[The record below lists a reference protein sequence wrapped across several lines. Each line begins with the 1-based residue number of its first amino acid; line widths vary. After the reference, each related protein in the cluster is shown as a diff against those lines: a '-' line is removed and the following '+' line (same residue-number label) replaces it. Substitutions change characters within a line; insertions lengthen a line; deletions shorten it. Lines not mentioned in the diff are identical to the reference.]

1 MDIITFIRKHKAT
14 TVNDLLPILQSYD
27 KTIKTKSIHFGL
39 VALFSNHYENLNTKR
54 LYELMRWV
62 NSKYAELPSTSN
74 VEANLSK
81 IRQVVKAKY
90 GAESEHYK
98 KSQTH
103 LLFDPA
109 QKKQNIADYN
119 KKVFERNENCKPIKI
134 SLINKLLAY
143 KNSTDYKQ
151 QIVYLLLNS
160 GARYHEIF
168 TGIWAP
174 DTENEHNVLLS
185 NISKTRDKDREIS
198 KPLLDKDP
206 TTFLSILG
214 QVKDMNEDSTH
225 SMVNTF
231 LNKEIGESTYYL
243 RKVFANYAYYVL
255 GDPKIAKTTYLSKI
269 LGHNPQD
276 EHTATCYQSY
286 YIEE

>member
-27 KTIKTKSIHFGL
+27 KTIKTKSIHLGL

-134 SLINKLLAY
+134 SLINKLQKQHRLQA
-143 KNSTDYKQ
+143 TDS
-151 QIVYLLLNS
+151 VFVVEFR
-160 GARYHEIF
+160 G
-168 TGIWAP
+168 T
-174 DTENEHNVLLS
+174 LS
-185 NISKTRDKDREIS
+185 
-198 KPLLDKDP
+198 
-206 TTFLSILG
+206 
-214 QVKDMNEDSTH
+214 
-225 SMVNTF
+225 
-231 LNKEIGESTYYL
+231 
-243 RKVFANYAYYVL
+243 
-255 GDPKIAKTTYLSKI
+255 
-269 LGHNPQD
+269 
-276 EHTATCYQSY
+276 
-286 YIEE
+286 